1 MVINCK
7 TFIIGFFIYNDS
19 TKLTNYQLIK
29 PTTAMK
35 KIILFAFMGLISTN
49 LFSQMEKGSFT
60 FLLDGHY
67 MKTSSSTGVSTNY
80 SATDGNYTSFAPSV
94 AYALTNHLTVGI
106 GADYER
112 DKEERHNYL
121 YFNHFAHFEMMNI
134 KSKTLLP
141 SLYLGYH
148 HPIANRL
155 FIGSSLKFSYG
166 KIKSSYQTTYAG
178 INEFEGGPNNY
189 LNSIGSEA
197 ETDYFRVKLY
207 PELTY
212 FLGQRFGLS
221 LGLGGMEYSLYDWEQ
236 DTSGWQVNFDPT
248 YWRLGFKLNL

>member
-1 MVINCK
+1 
-7 TFIIGFFIYNDS
+7 
-19 TKLTNYQLIK
+19 
-29 PTTAMK
+29 MK

-94 AYALTNHLTVGI
+94 AYGLTNHLTVGI

-112 DKEERHNYL
+112 DKEERYNHL
-121 YFNHFAHFEMMNI
+121 YFNHFAQAEMMNI
-134 KSKTLLP
+134 KSKALLP

-155 FIGSSLKFSYG
+155 FIGSTMKFSYG

-178 INEFEGGPNNY
+178 MEELTIIDELQEGSVNY
-189 LNSIGSEA
+189 SRSIGSEA

-236 DTSGWQVNFDPT
+236 DTSDWQVNFDPT